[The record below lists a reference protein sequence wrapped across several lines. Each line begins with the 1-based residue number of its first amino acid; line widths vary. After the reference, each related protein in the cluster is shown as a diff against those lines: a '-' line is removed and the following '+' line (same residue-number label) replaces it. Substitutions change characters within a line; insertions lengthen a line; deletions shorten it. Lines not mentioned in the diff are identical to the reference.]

1 MTSCYIEHKK
11 SIRLHKKKGE
21 TNEYQNIYVK
31 THRGT
36 N

>member
-11 SIRLHKKKGE
+11 SIRLRKKKGE